1 MSTYDKLNSITR
13 RFLLGESKSPSV
25 YSRLQS
31 LSEMLGQMS
40 PKSQRDN
47 RRLEMARHE
56 LREIRKN
63 VRRMQE
69 RMEVLEEQVKVLEE
83 GKNEKTS
90 S

>member
-13 RFLLGESKSPSV
+13 RFLLGESKSPSI

-31 LSEMLGQMS
+31 LTEMLNQMA
-40 PKSQRDN
+40 PKTVRDN

-56 LREIRKN
+56 LKEVRKH
-63 VRRMQE
+63 VRKMHE
-69 RMEVLEEQVKVLEE
+69 RLELLEEQVKILEE
-83 GKNEKTS
+83 SKNEKAS